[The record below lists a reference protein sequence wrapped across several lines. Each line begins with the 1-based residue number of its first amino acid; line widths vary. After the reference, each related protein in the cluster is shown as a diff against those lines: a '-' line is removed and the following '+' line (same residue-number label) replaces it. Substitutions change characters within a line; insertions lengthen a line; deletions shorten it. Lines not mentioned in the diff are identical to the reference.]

1 MKILRKENYF
11 MLVSRI
17 KTFDYKVKSLTPIQ
31 QALTAVF
38 CLLTIQYTANFLAY
52 NELLPLVFGK
62 DPNGIIKN
70 TSFVVPGILAIVFSI
85 YFEGLKGIVRI
96 FKPYTVWKLN
106 VFYWVFII
114 FIMFPMIYVG
124 LIACDLIL
132 MRGIQPHELMWG
144 GWDNIIK
151 YTPIFAG
158 VAISDELFWIGF
170 VLPRLVKGG
179 LSPLNAAFLMGAL
192 WALDY
197 IPYVYTGFFLAPGV
211 EVITVILGTFALTPW
226 YVWLY
231 YRTGSALILL
241 VFNLFAQYSQNIVP
255 MLPHD
260 NGGSNIEA
268 ICAVVTFFIFGLLLW
283 KLMPLSRNLPES
295 TKF

>member
-1 MKILRKENYF
+1 MSVASVQNFNSKIR
-11 MLVSRI
+11 M
-17 KTFDYKVKSLTPIQ
+17 LTPIQ

-38 CLLTIQYTANFLAY
+38 CLLTIQYTGNFLAY
-52 NELLPLVFGK
+52 NELLPIVFGK
-62 DPNGIIKN
+62 DLNGIIRN
-70 TSFVVPGILAIVFSI
+70 TSFVVPGTLAIVFSF
-85 YFEGLKGIVRI
+85 YFEGQKGLVRI
-96 FKPYTVWKLN
+96 FKPYTVWRLN
-106 VFYWVFII
+106 VFYWPFVA

-132 MRGIQPHELMWG
+132 MRGIQSHELMWG

-197 IPYVYTGFFLAPGV
+197 VPYAYTGFFLAPGV
-211 EVITVILGTFALTPW
+211 ELMTVILGTFALTPW

-241 VFNLFAQYSQNIVP
+241 VFNLFAQSAQGIVP

-268 ICAVVTFFIFGLLLW
+268 TFAVVTFFFFGLLLW
-283 KLMPLSRNLPES
+283 KLMPLSKKLPES
-295 TKF
+295 TRF